1 MCEIGDGEEERKL
14 GRPIE
19 MLLQWFQGKDGG
31 LKQVVAVRWKDIHKV
46 ELTGLGK
53 LTESGR

>member
-1 MCEIGDGEEERKL
+1 
-14 GRPIE
+14 